1 MYLINSIIVGVL
13 FCVST
18 LVTNSFAAVDGNYAL
33 NRVTTLMGQKDDI
46 DAVIFNHDGTLLA
59 TGGDDNSI
67 ILWDSKTWKEVK
79 RLKGHKDSVR
89 TIAFSPNMKILASG
103 DNGSKVIL
111 WNIETGK
118 EIQRIK
124 VGDDVNAIVFSPD
137 GKFLA
142 VASNGKNVIILD
154 MFSTTIL
161 QNLVGHK
168 NDIKAVAFS
177 FDGKFLAS
185 SGSDKTVIVWD
196 VATSKMIQQFNGH
209 SDDVN
214 SITFSPNGKY
224 LASGGNDKK
233 IILWDL
239 PTGKIKNTFS
249 GNLNSIKTLAFIN
262 NGEVL
267 VSGENDSKVSCK
279 INFWETESGKKLA
292 SERSDCSF
300 TNFSFSP
307 DEKFVAIAEKKV
319 AIKQRV
325 ATTALQDEPD
335 INGPL
340 EFSEVAL
347 VQNVK
352 AEELF
357 KRAKEWLVTTL
368 LTSNEVLQVVDK
380 ENGILIGKGSI
391 TYKPDTF
398 MGKATLTV

>member
-1 MYLINSIIVGVL
+1 M
-13 FCVST
+13 
-18 LVTNSFAAVDGNYAL
+18 
-33 NRVTTLMGQKDDI
+33 Q
-46 DAVIFNHDGTLLA
+46 
-59 TGGDDNSI
+59 
-67 ILWDSKTWKEVK
+67 
-79 RLKGHKDSVR
+79 
-89 TIAFSPNMKILASG
+89 
-103 DNGSKVIL
+103 
-111 WNIETGK
+111 
-118 EIQRIK
+118 
-124 VGDDVNAIVFSPD
+124 
-137 GKFLA
+137 
-142 VASNGKNVIILD
+142 
-154 MFSTTIL
+154 
-161 QNLVGHK
+161 
-168 NDIKAVAFS
+168 
-177 FDGKFLAS
+177 
-185 SGSDKTVIVWD
+185 
-196 VATSKMIQQFNGH
+196 QQFNGH

-214 SITFSPNGKY
+214 SVTFSPNGKY

-239 PTGKIKNTFS
+239 TTGKVKNTFS

-262 NGEVL
+262 NGEVI

-279 INFWETESGKKLA
+279 INFWETESGKKIA

-307 DEKFVAIAEKKV
+307 DEKLVAIAEKKV

-325 ATTALQDEPD
+325 ATTTLQDEPD

-391 TYKPDTF
+391 IYKPDTF
-398 MGKATLTV
+398 MGKATLTGSIRFIIKILVKDGKYKYTFTDFTHTGTSVTVKNIWHGANEPYQLSYGLLTNSEKAPDGMEYRTSVWEHMKEVSSETARNMIDSLTAHMQKSVKSNNDW